1 MINNFQFDTVTNSI
15 LNMIIFDKIK
25 IGNPIID
32 MIVTSIFLS
41 LITILLKKLN
51 NYYLHLKLDMINI
64 ADIFYKK
71 KSDLATKISEL
82 NSEVLNKTTIFNDLK
97 KSKH

>member
-32 MIVTSIFLS
+32 MIVTSIFL
-41 LITILLKKLN
+41 LRKYYKINMYKINKFLK
-51 NYYLHLKLDMINI
+51 
-64 ADIFYKK
+64 
-71 KSDLATKISEL
+71 
-82 NSEVLNKTTIFNDLK
+82 
-97 KSKH
+97 